1 MFDGDYQKALD
12 RLSSYELEAFDT
24 QFYFIPK
31 ALLYAQVNGLMGNQQ
46 LEQANYESARSI
58 LETKIQQQPE
68 DARFHSSLGIVY
80 AGLGRKDEAIGEGKL
95 AVELLPVSKEAWRG
109 CYRVKDLARI
119 YVMVGEFDAA
129 IKKLEFLLSVPGEMS
144 IHLLRLDPVWE
155 PLRDHRRF
163 KKIVEGRK

>member
-1 MFDGDYQKALD
+1 V
-12 RLSSYELEAFDT
+12 
-24 QFYFIPK
+24 
-31 ALLYAQVNGLMGNQQ
+31 LLPLARSTPRTPTTGGRRQTL
-46 LEQANYESARSI
+46 ANNESAQSI
-58 LETKIQQQPE
+58 LETRIQQQPK

-80 AGLGRKDEAIGEGKL
+80 AGLGCKDDAIREGKL

-144 IHLLRLDPVWE
+144 IPLLRLDPVWD
-155 PLRDHRRF
+155 PLRDHSRF
-163 KKIVEGRK
+163 KKLRGS